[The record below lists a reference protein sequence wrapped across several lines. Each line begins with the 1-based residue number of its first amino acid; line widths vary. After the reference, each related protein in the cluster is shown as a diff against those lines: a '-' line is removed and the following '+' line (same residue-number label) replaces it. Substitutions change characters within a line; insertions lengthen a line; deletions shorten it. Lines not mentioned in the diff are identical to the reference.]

1 MELANIIKNV
11 ETKEIL
17 NYKNVDIKGIS
28 YNSNTIKSHE
38 IFVCLKGEHVDGHKF
53 AQMAFEKGA
62 VAIMAEHPLNIEI
75 PQLIVDSTQQKLQI

>member
-28 YNSNTIKSHE
+28 YNSNTIKAM
-38 IFVCLKGEHVDGHKF
+38 KF
-53 AQMAFEKGA
+53 LFA
-62 VAIMAEHPLNIEI
+62 
-75 PQLIVDSTQQKLQI
+75 